1 MATTPPSLPH
11 DTTRP
16 PTCSWRGLLI
26 DSARTFWPVPTME
39 LLLTIMARYRFN
51 VLHWHLTDNAGW
63 RMHVPGYPMLTAI
76 GGNIPRQPSDW
87 YDTEC
92 APDRKGSWRLTP
104 AHSTQGFYSDA
115 NIRQLCSGTRYPHR
129 PRNFHP
135 LPRRSRDPRV
145 SPPGKPRPRQ

>member
-1 MATTPPSLPH
+1 MATTHPRLPH

-16 PTCSWRGLLI
+16 PTCSWRGLLV

-39 LLLTIMARYRFN
+39 LLLTVMARYRFN
-51 VLHWHLTDNAGW
+51 VLHWHLTDDTGW
-63 RMHVPGYPMLTAI
+63 RMRVPGYPTLTAI

-92 APDRKGSWRLTP
+92 APGRKGSWRLTP

-115 NIRQLCSGTRYPHR
+115 NIRHLVNFAAA
-129 PRNFHP
+129 RNIRIVP
-135 LPRRSRDPRV
+135 
-145 SPPGKPRPRQ
+145 